1 MEQALIASWRKSTR
15 GLGSVTPQKLNRE
28 RT

>member
-15 GLGSVTPQKLNRE
+15 GLGSVTPQKKE
-28 RT
+28 DVI